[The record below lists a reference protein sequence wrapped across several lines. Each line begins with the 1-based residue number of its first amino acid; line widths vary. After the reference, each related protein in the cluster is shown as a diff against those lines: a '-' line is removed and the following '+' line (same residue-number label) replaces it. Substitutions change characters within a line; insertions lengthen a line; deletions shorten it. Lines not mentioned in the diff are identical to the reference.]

1 MSAPGQLFDRL
12 GPLGYTRDECTRLQ
26 GLQEKAGELKRKRGA
41 VILVHNYQR
50 PEIFDLADAIGDS
63 LALSRT
69 AAEVKGDLILFAGV
83 HFMAETA
90 KILNPARRVLIP
102 SLEAGCSL
110 ADSVNAPALEARA
123 TELKAQY
130 PDLAVVSYV
139 NTSAAVKAVS
149 DVVCTSGNADRIV
162 NALPNR
168 NILFVPDRNLAA
180 WVKGRTD
187 KNIIPWEGNCYVHE
201 EVTGP
206 AVAAMKARHPEAKVM
221 VHPECRPDVTALADA
236 VLSTEGMVGYAKS
249 SPAKAFIVVTECGMS
264 DRLQLEMPDRTFYRG
279 CRLCRFMKTITL
291 EDVVE
296 SLEKDRFE
304 VTVPEE
310 VRTRA
315 EKAVRRMLELS
326 EGAAAAAA
334 PVSGAAVPATG
345 LPDPAGAGR

>member
-1 MSAPGQLFDRL
+1 MNAPGTLFDRL
-12 GPLGYTRDECTRLQ
+12 GPLGYTRDECARLE
-26 GLQEKAGELKRKRGA
+26 GLQEKAGELKRRRGA
-41 VILVHNYQR
+41 VVLVHNYQR

-63 LALSRT
+63 LAM
-69 AAEVKGDLILFAGV
+69 EVKGDLILFAGV

-90 KILNPARRVLIP
+90 KILNPSRRVLIP

-110 ADSVNAPALEARA
+110 ADSVSAPALEARA
-123 TELKAQY
+123 GELRRQY

-149 DVVCTSGNADRIV
+149 DVVCTSGNAERIV

-168 NILFVPDRNLAA
+168 HVLFVPDRNLAA

-187 KNIIPWEGNCYVHE
+187 KVIIPWEGNCYVHE
-201 EVTGP
+201 EVTGA
-206 AVAAMKARHPEAKVM
+206 AVAAMKAQHPEAKVM

-236 VLSTEGMVGYAKS
+236 VLSTEGMVEYAKS
-249 SPAKAFIVVTECGMS
+249 SPARSFIVVTECGMS
-264 DRLQLEMPDRTFYRG
+264 DRLQLEMPDRIFYRG
-279 CRLCRFMKTITL
+279 CRLCRFMKTISL
-291 EDVVE
+291 EDIVD

-315 EKAVRRMLELS
+315 ERAVRRMLELS
-326 EGAAAAAA
+326 AAA
-334 PVSGAAVPATG
+334 PAPGAPTA
-345 LPDPAGAGR
+345 AGPKR